1 MEHINSTAS
10 RQLNPRENMRALEK
24 AALEQD
30 IRVALRKN
38 VTVRARLL
46 LGISF
51 ALPFSVYFM
60 YHLAAPAGVMQNH
73 HAASGAYM
81 NFMQTFM
88 YRQKSMT
95 EIYRPE
101 IHLKEQASSLND
113 YTRRIAK
120 ERKEGTLRE
129 GVHHPSSW
137 L

>member
-1 MEHINSTAS
+1 
-10 RQLNPRENMRALEK
+10 MRALEK
-24 AALEQD
+24 AVLEAD

-46 LGISF
+46 LGLSF
-51 ALPFSVYFM
+51 AFPFGLYFIFNLM
-60 YHLAAPAGVMQNH
+60 APGGVMQNH
-73 HAASGAYM
+73 RASSGAYM

-88 YRQKSMT
+88 YRQKSTT

-101 IHLKEQASSLND
+101 IALKEQASSLNE
-113 YTRRIAK
+113 YSRRIAK
-120 ERKEGTLRE
+120 QRQEGTVRE